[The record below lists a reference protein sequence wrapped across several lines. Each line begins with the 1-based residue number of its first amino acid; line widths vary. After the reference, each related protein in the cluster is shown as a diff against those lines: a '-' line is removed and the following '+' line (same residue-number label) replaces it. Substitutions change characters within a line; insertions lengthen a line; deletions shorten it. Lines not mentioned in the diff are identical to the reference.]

1 MERQI
6 RAQYTADHKA
16 QAVSLAETLG
26 PTKAACKLAIP
37 VKTLAN
43 GIRRSREGSG
53 FVYDGKRRPVSKL
66 EAENARRR
74 AENQK
79 LRRKRDFIKKGI
91 WNPLLDSRAFRDG

>member
-6 RAQYTADHKA
+6 RAQYTADDKA
-16 QAVSLAETLG
+16 QAVPLAETLG
-26 PTKAACKLAIP
+26 PTETARKLEIP

-43 GIRRSREGSG
+43 GIRRAREGSG
-53 FVYDGKRRPVSKL
+53 FVNDGKRRPVSER

-79 LRRKRDFIKKGI
+79 LRRKRDFVKKAAASFAKE
-91 WNPLLDSRAFRDG
+91 SR